1 MIITDIYIKNF
12 GMLSEKRMHFS
23 EGLQVLC
30 GENESGKSTL
40 YAFIRAMLFGMER
53 GRGKA
58 AAKDDFTRYEP
69 WENPGYYAGVLR
81 FCCGGKKFR
90 LERDFSRYTKRTLL
104 VCEDDGEELS
114 VEDGDLDMLLGGV
127 TPALYD
133 STVSIGQL
141 AAAPGQ
147 ELSAALENYAAN
159 LCESG
164 GGDLDVNGALK
175 CLKDRR
181 RETEKKLRA
190 EEDSEEE
197 KHRRILQERTY
208 LERDIK
214 NLADEIEE
222 KNRRLAAGQAPG
234 GPDEKLEAGEAWH
247 YNLPA
252 AMLFAAAVLC
262 FVFGFFFRTVAA
274 NEWSSAEAGSVV
286 FVFTALM
293 LAGAGLLFAGEYV
306 YIKDRRRMRIREL
319 EAAREEEDVRIR
331 HILWEKERAQAEMK
345 EKEIRLVNLE
355 DQCPE
360 IEENRE
366 KSRLE
371 ARLRALRTAEEQLK
385 LAAEELGRQTAE
397 SLNEKASD
405 IFAQITDGRY
415 SGLKIGE
422 KLQVS
427 VWDGSRNIPAER
439 LSRGTLEQIY
449 FSVRMAAAEILQEE
463 PLPVILDET
472 FAFYDEKRLE
482 SALKWLRGQKKQ
494 VIILSCGKREE
505 EIARR
510 L

>member
-1 MIITDIYIKNF
+1 
-12 GMLSEKRMHFS
+12 
-23 EGLQVLC
+23 
-30 GENESGKSTL
+30 
-40 YAFIRAMLFGMER
+40 
-53 GRGKA
+53 
-58 AAKDDFTRYEP
+58 
-69 WENPGYYAGVLR
+69 
-81 FCCGGKKFR
+81 
-90 LERDFSRYTKRTLL
+90 
-104 VCEDDGEELS
+104 
-114 VEDGDLDMLLGGV
+114 
-127 TPALYD
+127 
-133 STVSIGQL
+133 
-141 AAAPGQ
+141 
-147 ELSAALENYAAN
+147 
-159 LCESG
+159 
-164 GGDLDVNGALK
+164 
-175 CLKDRR
+175 
-181 RETEKKLRA
+181 
-190 EEDSEEE
+190 
-197 KHRRILQERTY
+197 
-208 LERDIK
+208 
-214 NLADEIEE
+214 
-222 KNRRLAAGQAPG
+222 
-234 GPDEKLEAGEAWH
+234 
-247 YNLPA
+247 
-252 AMLFAAAVLC
+252 
-262 FVFGFFFRTVAA
+262 
-274 NEWSSAEAGSVV
+274 
-286 FVFTALM
+286 M
-293 LAGAGLLFAGEYV
+293 LAGAGLLFAGAYV

-397 SLNEKASD
+397 NLNEKASD